1 MCKTR
6 FGSQG
11 DSRWVL
17 SKKIEEK
24 KTLVELETP
33 LTPLMENSIKI
44 SILFLEYFPIDKQQ
58 TGAFSE
64 NYESNCLYDTS
75 SISRYQNAP
84 SHANFLYSRL
94 ILC

>member
-1 MCKTR
+1 M
-6 FGSQG
+6 
-11 DSRWVL
+11 
-17 SKKIEEK
+17 
-24 KTLVELETP
+24 ELETP
-33 LTPLMENSIKI
+33 PFMENSIKI

-64 NYESNCLYDTS
+64 NYESNCLYDIS
-75 SISRYQNAP
+75 NISRYQNAP

>member
-11 DSRWVL
+11 VILDGFSA
-17 SKKIEEK
+17 KKK
-24 KTLVELETP
+24 LKNLNGTRDPPP
-33 LTPLMENSIKI
+33 LWKIPLKFQN
-44 SILFLEYFPIDKQQ
+44 LFLEYFPIDKQQ

-64 NYESNCLYDTS
+64 NYESNCLYDIS
-75 SISRYQNAP
+75 NISRYQNAP